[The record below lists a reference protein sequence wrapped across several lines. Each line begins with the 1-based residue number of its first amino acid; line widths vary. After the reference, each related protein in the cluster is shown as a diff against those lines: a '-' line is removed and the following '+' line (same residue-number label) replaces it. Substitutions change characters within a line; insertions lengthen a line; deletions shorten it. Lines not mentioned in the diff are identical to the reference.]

1 MLDNVPGNVLN
12 YAEMARGLKA
22 ELARANE
29 ETLDEIICL
38 LARSGYDRPEILE
51 ILTDLMGSTRAATA
65 WCDRN
70 DLLGNDR
77 WWNWLSDFEA
87 GTEAPWLR
95 WGKVTVH

>member
-1 MLDNVPGNVLN
+1 MLDNIPVNVLN

-22 ELARANE
+22 DFARVNE
-29 ETLDEIICL
+29 ATLDDTISL

-65 WCDRN
+65 WCDRH

-77 WWNWLSDFEA
+77 WWNWLSDFDAE
-87 GTEAPWLR
+87 TEAAWLR
-95 WGKVTVH
+95 WGSATLH